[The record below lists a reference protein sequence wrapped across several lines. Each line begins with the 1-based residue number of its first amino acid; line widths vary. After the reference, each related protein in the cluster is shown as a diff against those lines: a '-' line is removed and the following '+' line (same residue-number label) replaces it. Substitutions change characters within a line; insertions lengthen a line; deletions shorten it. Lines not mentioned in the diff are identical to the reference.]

1 MFPRVVCW
9 EEKADRLCA
18 GGHVHVSQEG
28 FHCDVA
34 AACAAIVKSVSLLAN
49 ATFLVCLLATSWKRQ
64 LLSHRL
70 RPVAG
75 CGFSG
80 L

>member
-1 MFPRVVCW
+1 MLSVLGALPRENMFPRVVCW

-34 AACAAIVKSVSLLAN
+34 AAVINNIIESWFEPNPVGHQAA
-49 ATFLVCLLATSWKRQ
+49 
-64 LLSHRL
+64 
-70 RPVAG
+70 
-75 CGFSG
+75 
-80 L
+80 